1 MNKTLINLSIILPT
15 INESENLKKL
25 IPEIVIELS
34 NSNIDNYEILIL
46 DDGSTDDTVSFIE
59 QFNKTNS
66 NVNIKNRISEP
77 SLPMAIFDG
86 IDQSKYDHVMWLDA
100 DGSMPAKTIRE
111 MVNKQAEQ
119 FDAVIIGSRFV
130 EGGGY
135 KGIQQIGKTSFLSA
149 IKNVRNSND
158 SVFGMI
164 ASTLF
169 NKLLILILSSDIKDL
184 TSGFIIGKKE
194 YFKRDI
200 FTKSSYGE
208 YFVYLVT
215 HLLEEKVQIIE
226 LGYICETR
234 IHGESKTA
242 SSLKQLV
249 NRGIPYINAA
259 IICRRKK

>member
-1 MNKTLINLSIILPT
+1 
-15 INESENLKKL
+15 
-25 IPEIVIELS
+25 
-34 NSNIDNYEILIL
+34 
-46 DDGSTDDTVSFIE
+46 
-59 QFNKTNS
+59 
-66 NVNIKNRISEP
+66 
-77 SLPMAIFDG
+77 MAILDG
-86 IDQSKYDHVMWLDA
+86 IDQSKYDYVMWLDA
-100 DGSMPAKTIRE
+100 DGSMPAKTIGE
-111 MVNKQAEQ
+111 MVNKQLEQ

-158 SVFGMI
+158 SVFGMV

-184 TSGFIIGKKE
+184 TSGFILGKKE
-194 YFKRDI
+194 YFKKDI
-200 FTKSSYGE
+200 FTNSSYGE
-208 YFVYLVT
+208 YFVYLVN

-242 SSLKQLV
+242 SSLKQLI

>member
-1 MNKTLINLSIILPT
+1 
-15 INESENLKKL
+15 
-25 IPEIVIELS
+25 
-34 NSNIDNYEILIL
+34 
-46 DDGSTDDTVSFIE
+46 
-59 QFNKTNS
+59 
-66 NVNIKNRISEP
+66 
-77 SLPMAIFDG
+77 
-86 IDQSKYDHVMWLDA
+86 
-100 DGSMPAKTIRE
+100 
-111 MVNKQAEQ
+111 
-119 FDAVIIGSRFV
+119 
-130 EGGGY
+130 
-135 KGIQQIGKTSFLSA
+135 
-149 IKNVRNSND
+149 
-158 SVFGMI
+158 MI

-194 YFKRDI
+194 YFNRDI

-215 HLLEEKVQIIE
+215 HLLEEKVHIIE

>member
-1 MNKTLINLSIILPT
+1 MSKNLINLSLILPT

-34 NSNIDNYEILIL
+34 DSNVNNYEILVL

-59 QFNKTNS
+59 ELHKTNS
-66 NVNIKNRISEP
+66 NIILNNRTGEP
-77 SLPMAIFDG
+77 SLPKAIFDG
-86 IDQSKYDHVMWLDA
+86 IVQSKYEYVMWLDA

-119 FDAVIIGSRFV
+119 VDAVIIGSRFV

-135 KGIQQIGKTSFLSA
+135 KGIQQIGQTSFLSA
-149 IKNVRNSND
+149 IKNVKNSND

-169 NKLLILILSSDIKDL
+169 NKFLILILSSDIKDL
-184 TSGFIIGKKE
+184 TSGFIVGKKRNFSKE
-194 YFKRDI
+194 I
-200 FTKSSYGE
+200 FLKSSYGE
-208 YFVYLVT
+208 YFIYLVT
-215 HLLEEKVQIIE
+215 HLIANNVQIHE
-226 LGYICETR
+226 LGYVCETR

-242 SSLKQLV
+242 SSLRQLV

>member
-1 MNKTLINLSIILPT
+1 M
-15 INESENLKKL
+15 
-25 IPEIVIELS
+25 ELS
-34 NSNIDNYEILIL
+34 DSNIDNYEILIL

-59 QFNKTNS
+59 QFNKTNG
-66 NVNIKNRISEP
+66 NVIIKNRISEP

-86 IDQSKYDHVMWLDA
+86 IDQSQYDYVMWLDA
-100 DGSMPAKTIRE
+100 DGSMPAKTIKE
-111 MVNKQAEQ
+111 LISKQSEQ
-119 FDAVIIGSRFV
+119 LDAVIIGSRFV

-169 NKLLILILSSDIKDL
+169 NKLLIFILSSDIKDL
-184 TSGFIIGKKE
+184 TSGFIIGRKENFKK
-194 YFKRDI
+194 DI
-200 FTKSSYGE
+200 FLNSSYGE
-208 YFVYLVT
+208 YFVYLVA
-215 HLLEEKVQIIE
+215 HLLKEKVKVLE

-249 NRGIPYINAA
+249 KRGIPYLNAA